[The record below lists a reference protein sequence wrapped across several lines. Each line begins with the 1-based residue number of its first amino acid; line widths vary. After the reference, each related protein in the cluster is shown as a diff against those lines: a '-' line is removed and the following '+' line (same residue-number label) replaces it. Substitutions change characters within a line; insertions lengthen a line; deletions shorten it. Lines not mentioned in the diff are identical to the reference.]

1 MFGNWIMAH
10 PWMTFFLAAMLICAI
25 NNTIANICMALH
37 EGKSEEDEG
46 QEPPE
51 EE

>member
-1 MFGNWIMAH
+1 MFGDWIMAH
-10 PWMTFFLAAMLICAI
+10 PWMTFFLAVMLIYAVD
-25 NNTIANICMALH
+25 NTIANICRALRQ
-37 EGKSEEDEG
+37 GKPDEDNG

>member
-1 MFGNWIMAH
+1 MFGDWIMAH
-10 PWMTFFLAAMLICAI
+10 PWMTFFLAAMLIYAVSNAI
-25 NNTIANICMALH
+25 ADICRALRQ
-37 EGKSEEDEG
+37 GKPDEDNG